1 MATLYGQ
8 NLRILVYDS
17 TESKYQV
24 VGMATN
30 CTINLTANTEESS
43 TKDDQDRL
51 TKPEV
56 VSKSWTVQV
65 ESLDVSDINALYLN
79 LRNGSAFTMVWD
91 QTTPSLHNSNAVNA
105 AFARKGNA
113 LLTDATFSF
122 NDRENSTKSLTFTGQ
137 GPLETLDAAVSCFYD
152 YDISHTKG
160 QSVRLF
166 VYGTE
171 SGATQKVIAAAKT
184 LQIHYSVQLENNST
198 KDTEGDW
205 LVQEM
210 TGYSYDITSQ
220 ALVRSNDTITSQV
233 AAQDLASIEELYE
246 AGQPVRWNIKNVSG
260 DNNRTAEGTAILF
273 GKAVIT
279 SLSIQANNKAAATY
293 STQLQGYSTQD

>member
-1 MATLYGQ
+1 M
-8 NLRILVYDS
+8 VYDS
-17 TESKYQV
+17 TQSKYIKL
-24 VGMATN
+24 GMATN

-43 TKDDQDRL
+43 TKSDLDRL
-51 TKPEV
+51 SKPEV

-65 ESLDVSDINALYLN
+65 ESIDVSDVNAMYQK
-79 LRNGSAFTMVWD
+79 LRYGTPFTLVWD
-91 QTTPSLHNSNAVNA
+91 ETSPSGGGYAMGA
-105 AFARKGNA
+105 AFARKGDA
-113 LLTDATFSF
+113 LLTDATFTF
-122 NDRENSTKSLTFTGQ
+122 NDRENSTKNLTFTGQ
-137 GPLETLDAAVSCFYD
+137 GPLEKLESAVTAVSADVDSY
-152 YDISHTKG
+152 TKG

-166 VYGTE
+166 IYPTA
-171 SGATQKVIAAAKT
+171 SGAEHKVIAAAKA

-233 AAQDLASIEELYE
+233 NAHDLASIEDLYE
-246 AGQPVRWNIKNVSG
+246 AGQPVRWNISNVSG
-260 DNNRTAEGTAILF
+260 DNNRTAEGSSILS

-279 SLSIQANNKAAATY
+279 SLSIQASNKAVATY